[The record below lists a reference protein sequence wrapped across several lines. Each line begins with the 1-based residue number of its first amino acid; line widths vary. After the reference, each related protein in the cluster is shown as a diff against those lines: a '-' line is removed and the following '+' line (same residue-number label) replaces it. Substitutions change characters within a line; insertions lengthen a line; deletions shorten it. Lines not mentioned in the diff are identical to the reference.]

1 MTTHRDQRVAL
12 VSGGNRGL
20 GLAIAARLAE
30 HGMHVVLG
38 VRDRLAGREA
48 EAALASKGLFV
59 HSHEL
64 DVTDPASVARAV
76 ADTAAPLGRLDVLV
90 NNAAVAVDRGQ
101 AASAPDFERV
111 RATID
116 TNLLGAW
123 RLAAAAVPEMRKN
136 GYGRI
141 VNITSHLGSQSNMG
155 AGNVSYRVSK
165 AGLNALT
172 QILAAELT
180 GTGILVNAAS
190 PGRTNTRM
198 AYGETDRT
206 PEEAADT
213 PVWLATLPDDGPT
226 GGLFYERKPLD
237 W

>member
-1 MTTHRDQRVAL
+1 MTTNPAQRVAL

-20 GLAIAARLAE
+20 GLAVATRLAE
-30 HGMHVVLG
+30 QGMHVVLG
-38 VRDRLAGREA
+38 VRDRLAGQEA
-48 EAALASKGLFV
+48 ERALADKGLAV

-64 DVTDPASVARAV
+64 NVTDPASVARAV
-76 ADTAAPLGRLDVLV
+76 ADIGAELGRLDVLI
-90 NNAAVAVDRGQ
+90 NNAAVAVDRLQ
-101 AASAPDFERV
+101 AAAAPDFERV
-111 RATID
+111 RATLD

-136 GYGRI
+136 DYGRI

-155 AGNVSYRVSK
+155 TGNVSYRVSK

-206 PEEAADT
+206 PDEAADT
-213 PVWLATLPDDGPT
+213 PVWLATLPDGGPT
-226 GGLFYERKPLD
+226 GGLFYEREPLG